1 MSNSVVQDPK
11 REPQINTNNQA
22 QQPCLSYLKLIEGLR
37 KYNAIVNDNEKHN
50 EIHLSNLEEI
60 LNQFEYVLQHPDQNQ
75 LLASIFSQL
84 KHCDVSKCVMF
95 RRNAR
100 NRSKY
105 NNKTSIY
112 ELYQVNDDHL
122 IASYQLRDKIHCFCH
137 HSYDDGNRLSIKEQ
151 NGLNQSDPNEAQFI
165 TVKCILS
172 AKNTNHKN
180 PIMSQIRNRMCT
192 KFQSHGHNEYIFGCR
207 FDYDYDQKDPE
218 NYNNNSL
225 VYFTPKYRDHKEEL
239 TQNDI
244 CQITHINPTQ

>member
-100 NRSKY
+100 NRSQYK
-105 NNKTSIY
+105 NKTNIY
-112 ELYQVNDDHL
+112 ELYQMNDDHL
-122 IASYQLRDKIHCFCH
+122 IAKCQLMDKIHCFCH
-137 HSYDDGNRLSIKEQ
+137 HSYDDGTRLTIQERKI
-151 NGLNQSDPNEAQFI
+151 LNQPGPNETQFT
-165 TVKCILS
+165 TVKRILS
-172 AKNTNHKN
+172 TKNTNRTS
-180 PIMSQIRNRMCT
+180 PIMSEIRKRMST
-192 KFQSHGHNEYIFGCR
+192 KFQLPAQNEYIFGCQ
-207 FDYDYDQKDPE
+207 FDYDYDEKKPE
-218 NYNNNSL
+218 NYNNNSTIH
-225 VYFTPKYRDHKEEL
+225 FTPKYRDHKEEL